1 MRVLFICTGNT
12 CRSPMAEYI
21 FNEVSGDFDSASSC
35 GFAAM
40 PGDTINENS
49 LAALA
54 EIGIDA
60 SYHRSRRFDLYMADE
75 ADFLFVFTPA
85 AKKELEVIFAAVAEI
100 SRLTLQSF
108 EKSDPG
114 FADAIEALEE
124 TVDRAMA
131 EAAVE
136 ARRAETQAELAR
148 LRQRREEEKKAEAR
162 LRSSL
167 KGKVPC
173 VGMSEKNISST
184 SLGSYS
190 SKSTGQYY
198 SVGKNYSYNTYN
210 FSDGKRIIF
219 SARCENG
226 VVTEVSDYR
235 GNANI
240 IVPKYDDSDRYDAS
254 SYRNAEDFYDDN
266 YYAFH
271 DYYQAEKY
279 WREHRAG

>member
-124 TVDRAMA
+124 TVDG
-131 EAAVE
+131 
-136 ARRAETQAELAR
+136 LK
-148 LRQRREEEKKAEAR
+148 EE
-162 LRSSL
+162 LRSRHIKRLQAGECTIVAGFVWSDLLTDLERVSDHCSNVAGCLLEMGQDKMDLHDTLRKFRSDSESYRESL
-167 KGKVPC
+167 THY
-173 VGMSEKNISST
+173 SEK
-184 SLGSYS
+184 
-190 SKSTGQYY
+190 
-198 SVGKNYSYNTYN
+198 
-210 FSDGKRIIF
+210 
-219 SARCENG
+219 
-226 VVTEVSDYR
+226 
-235 GNANI
+235 
-240 IVPKYDDSDRYDAS
+240 
-254 SYRNAEDFYDDN
+254 
-266 YYAFH
+266 YALS
-271 DYYQAEKY
+271 
-279 WREHRAG
+279 

>member
-1 MRVLFICTGNT
+1 MKRVIIVKSGVIIGTVLLLLFTYLTIEAVEGAGELYTSIVDSIRYDRAVAFILNE
-12 CRSPMAEYI
+12 EYI
-21 FNEVSGDFDSASSC
+21 KGSELLDKIRTPDYKDRYDFEELCDFANSVKNEKEFSTYILDMKDF
-35 GFAAM
+35 GFCSPEQKVAVYKLK
-40 PGDTINENS
+40 DK
-49 LAALA
+49 L
-54 EIGIDA
+54 
-60 SYHRSRRFDLYMADE
+60 
-75 ADFLFVFTPA
+75 
-85 AKKELEVIFAAVAEI
+85 KKEYEPIRERIEEEKAA
-100 SRLTLQSF
+100 
-108 EKSDPG
+108 EK
-114 FADAIEALEE
+114 AREA
-124 TVDRAMA
+124 
-131 EAAVE
+131 
-136 ARRAETQAELAR
+136 
-148 LRQRREEEKKAEAR
+148 EEEKKAEAR